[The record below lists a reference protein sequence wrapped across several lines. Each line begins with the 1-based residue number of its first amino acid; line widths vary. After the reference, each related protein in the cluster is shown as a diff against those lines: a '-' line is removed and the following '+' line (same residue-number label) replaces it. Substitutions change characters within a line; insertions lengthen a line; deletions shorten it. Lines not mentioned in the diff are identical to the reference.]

1 MPVVHLSASLFTR
14 PKPMMLAI
22 PFPPG
27 SQNKDPLSSTHK
39 RH

>member
-1 MPVVHLSASLFTR
+1 MPIVHLSASLFTG

-27 SQNKDPLSSTHK
+27 P
-39 RH
+39 

>member
-1 MPVVHLSASLFTR
+1 MPVVHLSAPLFTG

-22 PFPPG
+22 LFPPG
-27 SQNKDPLSSTHK
+27 SQNKYPLSSMHK